1 MFSSFSNSA
10 SLSNQFGSLATYRTP
25 ATVVINFPTGTQI
38 IGKSGI
44 TFPQSTLTTNS
55 VTVSNLMYG
64 AISVSG
70 TYIATSSSAYTLG
83 YSSGLSF
90 NSTTSTMWA
99 STPNVYSTSTGL
111 YTGSVST
118 LISGT
123 AHTGEYVQIQCPFS
137 FIMKSWSCGPHISA
151 NTEYAKSVF
160 IAGSTDGSTW
170 NLLGNVL
177 ATSYTTNTISL
188 SSNTTSYK
196 YYRFVVNKMTTGDV
210 IACMSLI
217 TFSS

>member
-10 SLSNQFGSLATYRTP
+10 SLSQYHKP
-25 ATVVINFPTGTQI
+25 PVVGIVFPTGYQV
-38 IGKSGI
+38 IGKSGL
-44 TFPQSTLTTNS
+44 TFPQTTFTSNS

-64 AISVSG
+64 STAISG
-70 TYIATSSSAYTLG
+70 TYIATSSTSYTLG

-111 YTGSVST
+111 YTGSIST
-118 LISGT
+118 VISGT
-123 AHTGEYVQIQCPFS
+123 AYTGEYVQIQCPFS

-188 SSNTTSYK
+188 SSNTTSYN